1 MYNEIELYKHT
12 YVFMILE
19 LITIHL
25 TKPASSVTN
34 QGQSIVFA
42 FLVFLRVP
50 DSTSMCCPDAHKQR
64 FVALVAV
71 GVFELKSWFQIFTHK
86 QTTISKLNQ
95 GYISSKYYHPSK
107 CRWPAEKKN
116 IRVDWGKLVTCW
128 VRPVWIISF
137 HICQVTFLQD
147 SASPARNLSDRWPS
161 HPQSCMMKYGPK
173 VCIYTYCI

>member
-12 YVFMILE
+12 HVFMILE

-71 GVFELKSWFQIFTHK
+71 GVFELKSLFQIFTHK
-86 QTTISKLNQ
+86 QTTLRQAGHMLSKTCVNHFIPYL
-95 GYISSKYYHPSK
+95 SSNVPPRFS
-107 CRWPAEKKN
+107 
-116 IRVDWGKLVTCW
+116 
-128 VRPVWIISF
+128 
-137 HICQVTFLQD
+137 
-147 SASPARNLSDRWPS
+147 
-161 HPQSCMMKYGPK
+161 QSCKESLR
-173 VCIYTYCI
+173 